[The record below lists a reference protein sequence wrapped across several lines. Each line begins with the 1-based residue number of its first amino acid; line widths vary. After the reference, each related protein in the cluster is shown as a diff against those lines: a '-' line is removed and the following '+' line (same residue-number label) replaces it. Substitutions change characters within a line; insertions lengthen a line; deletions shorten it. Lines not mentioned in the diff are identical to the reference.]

1 MTCKCGFTKE
11 ENLKCDGTHKLV
23 KKIREQIAQEIEAIE
38 LVTSVSNALGIKVE
52 AAKIARG
59 IK

>member
-1 MTCKCGFTKE
+1 MCKCGFTNE
-11 ENLKCDGTHKLV
+11 ESLKCDGTHKLV

-38 LVTSVSNALGIKVE
+38 LISSVSNALGIKIQ